1 MEEDSDQQPPG
12 DCLSTK
18 TRFRS
23 RTAREKAPSGVVKS
37 FNDLSKKSGWG
48 GPLTD
53 LEETLRGEYDD
64 RAHAEMPGQQLVHHG
79 APITRRARSRLHN
92 GLRST
97 REDHA
102 ASERETERKKES
114 FLWRCGSIARRRRG
128 HAAQARAANPS
139 ANQGQQ
145 DTGVGI
151 DKIDLIVPVVTA
163 LVIGIYMGATGGDR
177 PGWMT
182 ATPY

>member
-1 MEEDSDQQPPG
+1 MYSRLATSFDKNGFAPP
-12 DCLSTK
+12 K
-18 TRFRS
+18 
-23 RTAREKAPSGVVKS
+23 KAPSGVVKS
-37 FNDLSKKSGWG
+37 FNDLSKESGWG

-163 LVIGIYMGATGGDR
+163 VVVGIYVGATGGDR